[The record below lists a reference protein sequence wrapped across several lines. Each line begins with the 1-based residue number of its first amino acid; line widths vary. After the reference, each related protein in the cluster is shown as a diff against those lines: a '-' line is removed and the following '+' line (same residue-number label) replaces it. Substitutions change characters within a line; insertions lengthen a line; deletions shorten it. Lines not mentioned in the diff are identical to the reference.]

1 MERRQHGSTKR
12 KDKQINTFSD
22 IYANRAK
29 TDMQNFESQLTN
41 KLRAYVKSKSPTLKN
56 QLMTAPYSID
66 AQVLATPQNIDVD
79 DLVASRLIAV
89 RSKIQDNQQ
98 EIDKRVN
105 EANDYQRRFQQW
117 NRLRVAT
124 EYKNLNTFVI
134 DSYELLNKKAIRIA
148 YKQNSRASIYK

>member
-1 MERRQHGSTKR
+1 M
-12 KDKQINTFSD
+12 
-22 IYANRAK
+22 
-29 TDMQNFESQLTN
+29 
-41 KLRAYVKSKSPTLKN
+41 
-56 QLMTAPYSID
+56 
-66 AQVLATPQNIDVD
+66 LATPQNIDVD

-134 DSYELLNKKAIRIA
+134 DSYELLNKKLSELPINKSPEPVSINKMQLPLDSFTELNKQYPPNWLLPALAVVVIHLFILIPFFL
-148 YKQNSRASIYK
+148 YKVRVYRDDTDTTSGKVIEY